1 MANATEQD
9 LMNQAVLNAGLLDP
23 WLDLA
28 VLALGGALF
37 LALSVLMHH
46 PGRRLEY

>member
-1 MANATEQD
+1 MAKATEQD

-28 VLALGGALF
+28 VPVLGGALF
-37 LALSVLMHH
+37 LVLSILMHH
-46 PGRRLEY
+46 PRCRLEY